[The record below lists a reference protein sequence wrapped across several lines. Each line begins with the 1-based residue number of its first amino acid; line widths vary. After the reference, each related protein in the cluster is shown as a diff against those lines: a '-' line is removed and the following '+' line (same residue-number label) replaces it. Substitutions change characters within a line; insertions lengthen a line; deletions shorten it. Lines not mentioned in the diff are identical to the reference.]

1 MHSRSNVID
10 DNEKS
15 ASHRREAL
23 GFNLA
28 AVLAFTVFNGALA
41 NVGGGS
47 AAMALDGFFLRAAF
61 TR

>member
-28 AVLAFTVFNGALA
+28 AVLAFTVFNGASLI
-41 NVGGGS
+41 G
-47 AAMALDGFFLRAAF
+47 LK
-61 TR
+61 